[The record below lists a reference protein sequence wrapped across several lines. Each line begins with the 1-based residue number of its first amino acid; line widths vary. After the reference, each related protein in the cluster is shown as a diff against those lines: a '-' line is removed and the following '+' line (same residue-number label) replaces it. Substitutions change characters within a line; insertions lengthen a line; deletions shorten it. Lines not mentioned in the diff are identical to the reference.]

1 MSVLFY
7 LLLGLVA
14 GVLSGVLGIGGGI
27 IIVPSLVLLFGLSQH
42 TAQGTTLALMV
53 PPIGLL
59 AAWTYYKQ
67 GHVDIKIAAFICIA
81 FFFGA
86 LLGAKFATNLSETV
100 LTRVFGVALLLVSL
114 KMIFF
119 K

>member
-1 MSVLFY
+1 
-7 LLLGLVA
+7 
-14 GVLSGVLGIGGGI
+14 
-27 IIVPSLVLLFGLSQH
+27 
-42 TAQGTTLALMV
+42 MV
-53 PPIGLL
+53 PPIGLF

-67 GHVDIKIAAFICIA
+67 DYVNIKAVAFICIA

-86 LLGAKFATNLSETV
+86 LLGAKFAANISDTV
-100 LTRVFGVALLLVSL
+100 LTKIFGVALLLVSL